1 VKLARDAFLVLA
13 ALALCPVVALLAPDE
28 APLDRTRA
36 LADAERALGLFFEPA
51 VHEWVAA
58 RPALLTAAGLFYVW
72 VHLPATI
79 GALVWARLERPRQFA
94 FARNVFLAT
103 QVLTVIGYLAFP
115 VAPPRM
121 APELGFTDTLSAV
134 YGSGGE
140 ALAHSVQSPYA
151 AMPSGHVAF
160 ALVAAG
166 TVFCLVRS
174 RLLRVGAVLY
184 VALVVA
190 IIIATANHFWLD
202 AVGGA
207 AAAALGCLAVR
218 GITISIHRRGV
229 VRKGGDD
236 GDGAQEAFTRGGD
249 RRGPGRLGA
258 GAAAAGAGLR
268 GDGARAALRARRPGR
283 ASAR

>member
-1 VKLARDAFLVLA
+1 MKLARDAFLVLA

-79 GALVWARLERPRQFA
+79 GALVWARLERPHAFP
-94 FARNVFLAT
+94 FARDVFLAT
-103 QVLTVIGYLAFP
+103 QAITVVGYLAFP

-121 APELGFTDTLSAV
+121 APELGFTDTLAAV
-134 YGSGGE
+134 YGTGGE
-140 ALAHSVQSPYA
+140 TLAHSVQSPYA

-160 ALVAAG
+160 ALIAAG
-166 TVFCLVRS
+166 TVFALVRS
-174 RLLRVGAVLY
+174 PLLRAGAVLY

-190 IIIATANHFWLD
+190 IIIGTANHLWLD

-207 AAAALGCLAVR
+207 LAAALGLL
-218 GITISIHRRGV
+218 TISIQRRVGV
-229 VRKGGDD
+229 RMRGDD
-236 GDGAQEAFTRGGD
+236 GDGAQEALTRGGD
-249 RRGPGRLGA
+249 RRGPGRPGA

-283 ASAR
+283 SAAR